1 MKGGECM
8 ERETLWEFKS
18 WIKNFEDVDLP
29 IGDFAKD
36 VVSSKDFPDGNDY
49 LEILEYVAKKSKRNF
64 EIVDTF
70 RIIWDFYVSSTS

>member
-1 MKGGECM
+1 M